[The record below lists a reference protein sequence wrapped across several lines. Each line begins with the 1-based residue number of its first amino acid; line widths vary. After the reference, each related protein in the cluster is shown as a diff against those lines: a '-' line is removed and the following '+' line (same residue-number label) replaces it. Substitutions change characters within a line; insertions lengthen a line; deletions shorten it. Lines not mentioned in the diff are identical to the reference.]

1 MLYRNISIGKGEDT
15 KNIYFYMHKNV
26 LSVITK
32 DIYLDRHRDNCCY
45 TTPLSN
51 FLQGADQVYFIMN
64 SLYLLQIFKSPSHN
78 VNRFICSDKL
88 KYRQRSISIN
98 QGFLMMH
105 SWVNVSGFFFYK
117 SNDWIAFN
125 VYVTVIEIKSNSIW
139 VIFRK
144 VTRSSSII

>member
-1 MLYRNISIGKGEDT
+1 MLYRNISIGRGEDK
-15 KNIYFYMHKNV
+15 KNMHKNV

-64 SLYLLQIFKSPSHN
+64 SLYLLQIFKSPLHN

-88 KYRQRSISIN
+88 KYRQIKIDIY
-98 QGFLMMH
+98 Q
-105 SWVNVSGFFFYK
+105 SGFF
-117 SNDWIAFN
+117 NDA
-125 VYVTVIEIKSNSIW
+125 
-139 VIFRK
+139 
-144 VTRSSSII
+144 